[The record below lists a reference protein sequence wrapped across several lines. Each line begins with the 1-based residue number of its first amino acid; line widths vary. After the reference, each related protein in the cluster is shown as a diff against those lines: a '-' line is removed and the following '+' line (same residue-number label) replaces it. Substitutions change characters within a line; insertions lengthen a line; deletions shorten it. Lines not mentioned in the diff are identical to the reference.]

1 VHERHVARQRLQERH
16 AHSRQSTFPEAALQH
31 GGRGNAGAIG
41 SMPMLA
47 PGPGFFGDPANGRD
61 LVRLAAVYEPD
72 RLISNSEQ
80 ILGRSATGPT
90 IAERLYAT
98 REGPPTDL
106 KKIFTNRFLKVYEVA
121 P

>member
-1 VHERHVARQRLQERH
+1 VESCEFYIGEEPDPEFLQKRQVVYIL
-16 AHSRQSTFPEAALQH
+16 
-31 GGRGNAGAIG
+31 
-41 SMPMLA
+41 
-47 PGPGFFGDPANGRD
+47 
-61 LVRLAAVYEPD
+61 VYEPD